1 MPSNPADSLLIEMRP
16 RFQSAVASE
25 ATARARML
33 IAKKFRSGDQWPQAI
48 RDLREGNGVSGVTA
62 TGPRPCLTIDRI
74 SQPIQQVVNQIKGA
88 HFGIEVSPNGAG
100 ASDEIAELYEGYF
113 RRMQNKARAED
124 PTGWAAEDA
133 VVCGLGWFGLNSEYC
148 NTEDD
153 DQDLCQIRVDNSL
166 SIYRDPGATPPVFR
180 DGRFLFVT
188 DHLTRDACQDRW
200 RHFDVKSLEDFSSTG
215 DAPLLW
221 ATDESVT
228 IVQYWRLVYSEAK
241 TPTGR
246 TYLKPEVRWST
257 CSATQI
263 LEGYGSEK
271 AQKDEGIWPG
281 TRIPFFP
288 VLGKLMNI
296 DGVVIMQ
303 GMVDAAID
311 SQRMVNYMYS
321 GAVELTALSSKDPI
335 VVDPAAIEGWELIW
349 QRSQVDSLALI
360 PARSFHPDNP
370 NLRFEKPY
378 KMGSSSQIGAMVEML
393 ARSEEGIKA
402 TTGIFDPSLGSAN
415 PSQKTKG
422 GILALQQ
429 QADQGNS
436 HWNEA
441 LKNTLIEYADEV
453 MAALPTYLSRPGR
466 IIEIEDKN
474 GDLQRVMLNQPFTKN
489 AKGHPM
495 PVLLPGTDT
504 PVMDPQQA
512 QQLTQ
517 GVAQFFDTTKGGK
530 YRVTATVGKSL
541 ANQREAQSQAIGELI
556 QAAPEYMIPR
566 IADVYVETLS
576 FPGHQ
581 KIAERLKMGNT
592 YAQDPN
598 QAPDPMQLQQENQ
611 QLKAQNAELQ
621 KAADPNQTKLQIAA
635 HGDALTLQVAREN
648 NQTKIV
654 VAEIG
659 AKVDAMIQQMVED
672 RALFRDIAGLN
683 HEAQQAARQA
693 LHERAQQHHDSA
705 HEVGMA
711 AADHVR
717 AIELADK
724 QHQQALEQGAV
735 SHDQQMESQTTP
747 PPVAPNAQQGQPN
760 E

>member
-1 MPSNPADSLLIEMRP
+1 M
-16 RFQSAVASE
+16 
-25 ATARARML
+25 
-33 IAKKFRSGDQWPQAI
+33 
-48 RDLREGNGVSGVTA
+48 
-62 TGPRPCLTIDRI
+62 
-74 SQPIQQVVNQIKGA
+74 
-88 HFGIEVSPNGAG
+88 SPNGAG
-100 ASDEIAELYEGYF
+100 ASDEIAEIYEGYF

-148 NTEDD
+148 NDEDD

-188 DHLTRDACQDRW
+188 DHLTRDACKDRW
-200 RHFDVKSLEDFSSTG
+200 PDFDIGSLEDFSSTG
-215 DAPLLW
+215 DAPILW
-221 ATDESVT
+221 ATEESVT
-228 IVQYWRLVYSEAK
+228 IVQYWRIVYAEQRTKS
-241 TPTGR
+241 GR
-246 TYLKPEVRWST
+246 RIMKPEVRWST

-370 NLRFEKPY
+370 SLRFEKPY
-378 KMGSSSQIGAMVEML
+378 KMGNSSQIGAMVEML

-466 IIEIEDKN
+466 IIEIEDRN
-474 GDLQRVMLNQPFTKN
+474 GELQRVMINQPFTKN
-489 AKGHPM
+489 DKGHPV
-495 PVLLPGTDT
+495 PVLLPHTQT
-504 PVMDPQQA
+504 AVMDPEQA
-512 QQLTQ
+512 KMLTN
-517 GVAQFFDTTKGGK
+517 GVSEFFDTTKGGR

-581 KIAERLKMGNT
+581 KIAERLKMGNP

-598 QAPDPMQLQQENQ
+598 AQPDPMQLQQENQ
-611 QLKAQNAELQ
+611 QLKAQMQELQ
-621 KAADPNQTKLQIAA
+621 KAADPNQTRLAIAA
-635 HGDALTLQVAREN
+635 HGDALDWQKAQLEAQV
-648 NQTKIV
+648 KIV
-654 VAEIG
+654 VADIMTKNAAAIADMKAQIDVY
-659 AKVDAMIQQMVED
+659 AK
-672 RALFRDIAGLN
+672 IAGLTQEERLAEKA
-683 HEAQQAARQA
+683 HMHDAAKV
-693 LHERAQQHHDSA
+693 LHQSA
-705 HEVGMA
+705 HDLGMA
-711 AADHVR
+711 AV
-717 AIELADK
+717 
-724 QHQQALEQGAV
+724 QHSHATQQADQQHAQGLEAGAI

-747 PPVAPNAQQGQPN
+747 PPVDPNAQQGQPH